1 MLQGRDVFV
10 AVVEENCPPQDL
22 PLASDTV
29 SDTQTVLVRV
39 NGPDKPGITAAL
51 MRILDEADAA
61 VFDIEQFVVRG
72 RLTLDLLVGLG
83 DSPGTLKE
91 LLFLGWEHGV
101 HVEFEVVEEPP
112 QPADADR
119 FAVTVLSHDVTAG
132 DVRAV
137 AEAIA
142 EGGGNIHRIVRLSR
156 YPVLSYEMT
165 VEIDDPTA
173 LRAVLIEIAGGR
185 NIDIAVQQESLERRA
200 KRLVVLDVDSTLIQD
215 EMIDMLATEAG
226 VASEVALI
234 TDRAMRGELG
244 FEQALR
250 QRVAL
255 LAGLQTSALD
265 RVIKEIKLTPGTR
278 TFVRTL
284 KRLGYRIGVVSGG
297 FVFVTEMLKQE
308 LGLDHAF
315 ANELESVDGRLTG
328 RVLDPVVDRK
338 AKAELLRTMAALDE
352 IPLEQTVAVGDGAND
367 VDMLS
372 AAGLGIAFNARP
384 VVERT
389 ADTSLSV
396 PYLDAILFILGI
408 RREDVERADRS
419 DVMPGR

>member
-1 MLQGRDVFV
+1 MS
-10 AVVEENCPPQDL
+10 E
-22 PLASDTV
+22 S
-29 SDTQTVLVRV
+29 QTVLVRV
-39 NGPDKPGITAAL
+39 SGPDKPGITAAL
-51 MRILDEADAA
+51 MGILDTAEAAI
-61 VFDIEQFVVRG
+61 FDIEQFVVRG

-101 HVEFEVVEEPP
+101 HVEFDVVEEPP
-112 QPADADR
+112 PPVDRDR
-119 FAVTVLSHDVTAG
+119 FAVTILSHDVTAG
-132 DVRAV
+132 DTRAV
-137 AEAIA
+137 TEAIA
-142 EGGGNIHRIVRLSR
+142 EAGGNIHRILRLSR

-165 VEIDDPTA
+165 VEIEDPTS
-173 LRAVLIEIAGGR
+173 LRTSLIEIAAVR
-185 NIDIAVQQESLERRA
+185 DIDIALQQESLERRA

-215 EMIDMLATEAG
+215 EMIELLAREAGTEA
-226 VASEVALI
+226 EVAEI
-234 TDRAMRGELG
+234 TERAMNGDLD
-244 FEQALR
+244 FEEALR
-250 QRVAL
+250 ERVARF
-255 LAGLQTSALD
+255 AGLEVGALD
-265 RVIKEIKLTPGTR
+265 RVKKEIHLTPGAR

-297 FVFVTEMLKQE
+297 FAFITEMLKDE

-315 ANELESVDGRLTG
+315 ANELEVADGRLTG
-328 RVLDPVVDRK
+328 RLIGPIVDRH
-338 AKAELLRTMAALDE
+338 AKGELLRNMADFE
-352 IPLEQTVAVGDGAND
+352 DIPLEQTVAVGDGAND

-408 RREDVERADRS
+408 RREDVERADRL
-419 DVMPGR
+419 DVNSGR